1 MMQPYQP
8 GWPPM
13 AGPRPAPR
21 RNLRRAAI
29 VALSVLV
36 VCWLAGLTRTPA
48 GWAAIALTFVVVGLV
63 NGRPRRGRALV
74 EYGIVALLVVLVM
87 ANAGHAR
94 IPRPA
99 PPTSQSVE
107 ELRQSVID
115 GWQSFATGFTTP
127 PAERNAGP

>member
-1 MMQPYQP
+1 MQTYQP

-13 AGPRPAPR
+13 VGPPPTPR

-29 VALSVLV
+29 VASSVLV
-36 VCWLAGLTRTPA
+36 ACWLAGLTRTPA

-115 GWQSFATGFTTP
+115 GWQDFASGYTKRG
-127 PAERNAGP
+127 ER

>member
-1 MMQPYQP
+1 MQQPYQP

-13 AGPRPAPR
+13 GGQLGPPR

-29 VALSVLV
+29 VATFVLV

-63 NGRPRRGRALV
+63 NGRPRRGRALA

-127 PAERNAGP
+127 PDEGGRR